1 MYHRPL
7 RLSVV
12 IQAPKER
19 IQTILQKNP
28 HLQALL
34 DNEWIYLLVMDPN
47 QKNDVTLYETGMSW
61 TATTAEKVFEVNL
74 N

>member
-1 MYHRPL
+1 MYKR
-7 RLSVV
+7 
-12 IQAPKER
+12 QER

-34 DNEWIYLLVMDPN
+34 DNEWIYLVVMDPN
-47 QKNDVTLYETGMSW
+47 QKKDVTLYETGMSW